1 MQFMLK
7 LLKGRAA
14 ILGAVV
20 LLMIAGI
27 ADLRTLSV
35 EPVPDISPR
44 QVLVSVQAPGLPT
57 EEVERLVTFPIE
69 TVMSGL
75 VGVTSMRSVSRTG
88 VAVLYLQFDDGTDI
102 YRARE
107 LVAQRLDTARAAV
120 TVRGLSISMGPMAT
134 GMGEIMQIQ
143 IHGKGRSLAA
153 LNRIMTWNV
162 VPRLRLIPGVIDV
175 NINGGASQTFEVALN
190 PMALR
195 QYRVSVSD
203 VFRAVDQDNEA
214 AGGAWI
220 EHNDEQHVIVGR
232 SLIDSLA
239 ELGDVQV
246 RSMPNGGVVH
256 VRDVGSV
263 HEGRLPRLGGVTRDG
278 QGEIVNAV
286 ILLRQ
291 GANAEATLDR
301 IRKALPQIVHSLPE
315 GVTIEPYYSRATL
328 TDVTIHTV
336 KENLLL
342 GALLV
347 LVVLLVVIG
356 DWRASLVI
364 ISVIPFSLVAAM
376 VGMNHLGISANLLS
390 LGAIDFG
397 MVVDSAL
404 VIVESVL
411 ASQAAASVP
420 LTHRIAATVASVARP
435 VIFAI
440 LIIIMVYLPVLTLE
454 GIEGRMFRPMAQT
467 VILALIA
474 SLVYA
479 LVCVP
484 AFAALIMRIKPHT
497 HAQDGAHDGAHE
509 EAHEASGGE
518 TAAENKAAP
527 GKGPEGSGAAHPLTG
542 TEHDT
547 AFIRFLRRGFEPAS
561 RWCMARGRL
570 VVGIALAVLVVSVG
584 LTTRLGGEFIPQL
597 QEGDLIVTS
606 TRLPGISLDASLR
619 AVQRIERTLR
629 AFPDVRLVVSNTGTS
644 AIPTDPQGGEQSDT
658 YVLLKPRSEW
668 KTASTQEGL
677 VTAFNKALLRDNP
690 GSLYNWSQPI
700 QMRMD
705 DLQSGVRSQIAIGIY
720 GPKIDTLMKLAAET
734 AEVVAAVP
742 GAADVAPQDVG
753 TIPYLHIDVDR
764 TAAARLDVDTA
775 EVLDVVESVGGH
787 VGPPVSLQDA
797 LIPTEVR
804 IAPGGREDMDDIR
817 MLPVVTRGDHVVRLE
832 QVADITTRDG
842 PAAIRRNQGERRMMV
857 QANVRGRDLSSFVQA
872 AQSAVQKKIALPPGY
887 RIEWSGQ
894 FKNLQTAVARL
905 EIVVPITLVLIFC
918 LLVLALGDVWL
929 AGLVF
934 VNLPFAAT
942 GGIMALWIR
951 GMPFSISA
959 GIGFIAL
966 FGVATL
972 NGVVLISYIRDKR
985 LAGLDA
991 VSAAVTSARERFR
1004 PVMATATV
1012 ACLGFFPMAFSM
1024 SEGAEV
1030 EKPLA
1035 TVVIG
1040 GLISCTALTLLVLP
1054 TLYIKLSQW
1063 RERTA
1068 SL

>member
-1 MQFMLK
+1 MRFMLA

-14 ILGAVV
+14 ILGAVI

-27 ADLRTLSV
+27 ADLRSLSV

-44 QVLVSVQAPGLPT
+44 QVLVSVRAPGLPT

-69 TVMSGL
+69 TVMSGI
-75 VGVTSMRSVSRTG
+75 VGVNSMRSVSRTG
-88 VAVLYLQFDDGTDI
+88 VSVLYLGFDDGTDI
-102 YRARE
+102 YRARQ
-107 LVAQRLDTARAAV
+107 LVAERLSLARNAV
-120 TVRGLSISMGPMAT
+120 SVRGLSITMGPMAT
-134 GMGEIMQIQ
+134 GMGEILQIQ
-143 IHGKGRSLAA
+143 IHGKDRSLAT

-162 VPRLRLIPGVIDV
+162 VPKLRLIPGVIDV
-175 NINGGASQTFEVALN
+175 NINGGASQTYQVALN

-195 QYRVSVSD
+195 QFRVSVSD
-203 VFRAVDQDNEA
+203 VFNAVDKDNEA

-220 EHNDEQHVIVGR
+220 EHNDEQHIIVGR
-232 SLIDSLA
+232 SLIDSLH
-239 ELGDVQV
+239 ELGEVQV

-256 VRDVGSV
+256 VRDVGTV
-263 HEGRLPRLGGVTRDG
+263 QEGRLPRLGGVTRDG
-278 QGEIVNAV
+278 EGEIVNAV
-286 ILLRQ
+286 ILLQQ
-291 GANAEATLDR
+291 GANAKATLAR
-301 IRKALPQIVHSLPE
+301 INAALPKIVSTLPE
-315 GVTIEPYYSRATL
+315 GVTLEPYYSRATL

-336 KENLLL
+336 KENLIL

-347 LVVLLVVIG
+347 LFVLLVVIG

-376 VGMNHLGISANLLS
+376 VGMRHLGISANLLS

-411 ASQAAASVP
+411 SSQADRSVP
-420 LTHRIAATVASVARP
+420 LTQRIATTVASVARP

-454 GIEGRMFRPMAQT
+454 GVEGRMFRPMAQT

-474 SLVYA
+474 SLIYA
-479 LVCVP
+479 LVAVP
-484 AFAALIMRIKPHT
+484 AFAALIMRIKPGH
-497 HAQDGAHDGAHE
+497 GAHE
-509 EAHEASGGE
+509 RDSHGGE
-518 TAAENKAAP
+518 GHPAP
-527 GKGPEGSGAAHPLTG
+527 ESG

-547 AFIRFLRRGFEPAS
+547 FFIRFLRRGFGPAS
-561 RWCMARGRL
+561 RWCMAHGKM
-570 VVGIALAVLVVSVG
+570 VVGIALVVLVLSLG

-619 AVQRIERTLR
+619 SIQQIERTLKQ
-629 AFPDVRLVVSNTGTS
+629 FPDIRMVVSNSGTS

-658 YVLLKPRSEW
+658 YVLLKPRSDW
-668 KTASTQEGL
+668 KTADTQEGL
-677 VTAFNKALLRDNP
+677 IRALDAALRKNNP
-690 GSLYNWSQPI
+690 GSLYSWSQPI

-720 GPKIDTLMKLAAET
+720 GPDIDTLMALAART
-734 AEVVAAVP
+734 ARVVDGVA

-764 TAAARLDVDTA
+764 TAAARLNVDTS
-775 EVLDVVESVGGH
+775 EVLDVVESIGGH
-787 VGPPVSLQDA
+787 VGPPVALQDA

-804 IAPGGREDMDDIR
+804 IMPEARQDLDDIR
-817 MLPVVTRGDHVVRLE
+817 LLPVLTRDDHSVRLD
-832 QVADITTRDG
+832 QVAEITMRDG

-857 QANVRGRDLSSFVQA
+857 QANVRGRDLSSFVQE
-872 AQSAVQKKIALPPGY
+872 AQRAVKTQIKLPLGY

-894 FKNLQTAVARL
+894 FRNLQTAVARL

-918 LLVLALGDVWL
+918 LLILALGDVWL
-929 AGLVF
+929 AALVF

-942 GGIMALWIR
+942 GGIIALWIR
-951 GMPFSISA
+951 AMPFSISA

-985 LAGLDA
+985 LAGFGA
-991 VSAAVTSARERFR
+991 VEAAITSARERFR

-1054 TLYIKLSQW
+1054 TLYIRLSTW
-1063 RERTA
+1063 REGRRARAAVTE
-1068 SL
+1068 

>member
-1 MQFMLK
+1 MRFMLA

-27 ADLRTLSV
+27 ADLRSLSV

-44 QVLVSVQAPGLPT
+44 QVLISVRAPGLPT

-69 TVMSGL
+69 TVMSGI
-75 VGVTSMRSVSRTG
+75 VGVDSMRSVSRTG
-88 VAVLYLQFDDGTDI
+88 VSVLYLQFNDGTDI

-107 LVAQRLDTARAAV
+107 LVAQRLDQARAAV
-120 TVRGLSISMGPMAT
+120 SVRNLAITMGPMAT
-134 GMGEIMQIQ
+134 GMGEILQLQ
-143 IHGKGRSLAA
+143 IHGEGRSLAA

-162 VPRLRLIPGVIDV
+162 VPKLRLIPGVIDV
-175 NINGGASQTFEVALN
+175 NINGGASQTYQVALN

-195 QYRVSVSD
+195 QFQVSVSD
-203 VFRAVDQDNEA
+203 VFNAVDRDNEA

-220 EHNDEQHVIVGR
+220 EHNDEQNIIVGR
-232 SLIDSLA
+232 SLIDSLH
-239 ELGDVQV
+239 ELGEVQV

-256 VRDVGSV
+256 VRDVGTV
-263 HEGRLPRLGGVTRDG
+263 REGRLPRLGGVTRDG
-278 QGEIVNAV
+278 EGEIVNAV
-286 ILLRQ
+286 VLLQQ
-291 GANAEATLDR
+291 GANAKATLSR
-301 IRKALPQIVHSLPE
+301 IKAALPQIIASLPE
-315 GVTIEPYYSRATL
+315 GVTLEPYYSRATL

-336 KENLLL
+336 KENLIL
-342 GALLV
+342 GAILV

-356 DWRASLVI
+356 DWRASVVI

-376 VGMNHLGISANLLS
+376 VGMRHLGISANLLS

-411 ASQAAASVP
+411 SSQAGDDVP
-420 LTHRIAATVASVARP
+420 LSQRIAETVRSVARP

-454 GIEGRMFRPMAQT
+454 GVEGRMFRPMAQT

-474 SLVYA
+474 SLIYA
-479 LVCVP
+479 LVAVP
-484 AFAALIMRIKPHT
+484 AFAALIMKIKPHHAPKHET
-497 HAQDGAHDGAHE
+497 HD
-509 EAHEASGGE
+509 EAHPAGTEA
-518 TAAENKAAP
+518 
-527 GKGPEGSGAAHPLTG
+527 LTG

-547 AFIRFLRRGFEPAS
+547 FFIRFLRRGFAPAS
-561 RWCMARGRL
+561 RWCMDHGRM
-570 VVGIALAVLVVSVG
+570 VMGIALLVLVVSLG

-619 AVQRIERTLR
+619 AITQIEKTLR
-629 AFPDVRLVVSNTGTS
+629 QFPDIRMLVSNSGTS

-668 KTASTQEGL
+668 KTATTQEGL
-677 VTAFNKALLRDNP
+677 IRAFDAALRKNNP
-690 GSLYNWSQPI
+690 GSLYSWSQPI

-720 GPKIDTLMKLAAET
+720 GPDIDTLMKLASQT
-734 AEVVAAVP
+734 ARVVDSVN

-764 TAAARLDVDTA
+764 TAAARLNVDTS
-775 EVLDVVESVGGH
+775 EVLDVVESIGGH

-804 IAPGGREDMDDIR
+804 IMAESRDDMNDIR
-817 MLPVVTRGDHVVRLE
+817 LLPVLTRDDHSVRLD
-832 QVADITTRDG
+832 QVADITLRDG

-857 QANVRGRDLSSFVQA
+857 QANVRGRDLSSFVQE
-872 AQSAVQKKIALPPGY
+872 AQSAVKNQIKLPPGY

-894 FKNLQTAVARL
+894 FRNLQTAVARL

-918 LLVLALGDVWL
+918 LLILALGDIWL
-929 AGLVF
+929 AALVF

-942 GGIMALWIR
+942 GGIIALWVR

-985 LAGLDA
+985 LAGFDA
-991 VSAAVTSARERFR
+991 VTAAVTSARERFR

-1035 TVVIG
+1035 SVVIG

-1054 TLYIKLSQW
+1054 TLYIRLSAW
-1063 RERTA
+1063 RERRTQA
-1068 SL
+1068 SSAPAK

>member
-1 MQFMLK
+1 MRFMLA

-27 ADLRTLSV
+27 ADLRSLSV

-44 QVLVSVQAPGLPT
+44 QVLISVRAPGLPT

-69 TVMSGL
+69 TVMSGI
-75 VGVTSMRSVSRTG
+75 VGVDSMRSVSRTG
-88 VAVLYLQFDDGTDI
+88 VSVLYLQFDDGTDI

-107 LVAQRLDTARAAV
+107 LVAQRFDQARAAV
-120 TVRGLSISMGPMAT
+120 SVHNLAISMGPMAT

-143 IHGKGRSLAA
+143 IHGKGHSLAA

-162 VPRLRLIPGVIDV
+162 VPKLRLVPGVIDV
-175 NINGGASQTFEVALN
+175 NINGGASQTYQVALN

-195 QYRVSVSD
+195 QFQVSVSD
-203 VFRAVDQDNEA
+203 VFNAVDRDNEA

-220 EHNDEQHVIVGR
+220 EHNDEQQIIVGR
-232 SLIDSLA
+232 SLIDSLH
-239 ELGDVQV
+239 ELGEVQV

-256 VRDVGSV
+256 VRDVGTV
-263 HEGRLPRLGGVTRDG
+263 REGRLPRLGGVTRDG
-278 QGEIVNAV
+278 EGEIVNAV
-286 ILLRQ
+286 ILLQQ
-291 GANAEATLDR
+291 GANAKATLAR
-301 IRKALPQIVHSLPE
+301 INKALPQIVSTLPG
-315 GVTIEPYYSRATL
+315 GVTLEPYYSRATL

-336 KENLLL
+336 KENLVL

-347 LVVLLVVIG
+347 LIVLLVVIG

-376 VGMNHLGISANLLS
+376 VGMRHLGISANLLS

-411 ASQAAASVP
+411 SSRAAPDVP
-420 LTHRIAATVASVARP
+420 LTRRIADTVASVARP
-435 VIFAI
+435 VIFSI

-454 GIEGRMFRPMAQT
+454 GVEGRMFRPMAQT
-467 VILALIA
+467 VILALMA
-474 SLVYA
+474 SLLYA
-479 LVCVP
+479 LVAVP
-484 AFAALIMRIKPHT
+484 AFCALIMKIRPHGEGT
-497 HAQDGAHDGAHE
+497 AGHGTGAEGDAEGGA
-509 EAHEASGGE
+509 GG
-518 TAAENKAAP
+518 
-527 GKGPEGSGAAHPLTG
+527 GADDIHSG

-547 AFIRFLRRGFEPAS
+547 LFIRFLRRGFTPAS
-561 RWCMARGRL
+561 AWCLANKRK
-570 VVGIALAVLVVSVG
+570 VVGLALVILAISLG

-619 AVQRIERTLR
+619 SIQQIERTLR
-629 AFPDVRLVVSNTGTS
+629 QFPDIRMLVSNSGTS

-658 YVLLKPRSEW
+658 YVLLKPRTEW
-668 KTASTQEGL
+668 KTATTQEGL
-677 VTAFNKALLRDNP
+677 IRAFDKALRRNNP
-690 GSLYNWSQPI
+690 GSLYSWSQPI

-720 GPKIDTLMKLAAET
+720 GPDIDTLMRLAAE
-734 AEVVAAVP
+734 AARIVESVP

-764 TAAARLDVDTA
+764 TAAARLNVDTS
-775 EVLDVVESVGGH
+775 EVLDVVESIGGH

-804 IAPGGREDMDDIR
+804 IMAEARDDLADIR
-817 MLPVVTRGDHVVRLE
+817 LLPVLTRDDHTVRLD
-832 QVADITTRDG
+832 QVSEITLRDG

-857 QANVRGRDLSSFVQA
+857 QANVRGRDLSSFVQE
-872 AQSAVQKKIALPPGY
+872 AQRAVETRIDLPPGY

-894 FKNLQTAVARL
+894 FRNLQTAVARL

-918 LLVLALGDVWL
+918 LLILALGDVWL
-929 AGLVF
+929 AALVF

-942 GGIMALWIR
+942 GGIVALWIR
-951 GMPFSISA
+951 DMPFSISA

-972 NGVVLISYIRDKR
+972 NGVVLVSYIRDKR

-991 VSAAVTSARERFR
+991 VRAAVTSARERFR

-1054 TLYIKLSQW
+1054 TLYISLSAW
-1063 RERTA
+1063 RERKTSQTSSA
-1068 SL
+1068 TTHRE

>member
-1 MQFMLK
+1 MKFMLA

-27 ADLRTLSV
+27 ADLRSLSV

-44 QVLVSVQAPGLPT
+44 QVLISVRAPGLPT

-69 TVMSGL
+69 TVMSGI
-75 VGVTSMRSVSRTG
+75 VGVDSMRSVSRTG
-88 VAVLYLQFDDGTDI
+88 VSVLYLQFNDGTDI

-107 LVAQRLDTARAAV
+107 LVAQRLDQARAAV
-120 TVRGLSISMGPMAT
+120 SVRNLAITMGPMAT
-134 GMGEIMQIQ
+134 GMGEILQLQ
-143 IHGKGRSLAA
+143 IHGEGRSLAA

-162 VPRLRLIPGVIDV
+162 VPKLRLIPGVIDV
-175 NINGGASQTFEVALN
+175 NINGGASQTYQVALN

-195 QYRVSVSD
+195 QFQVSVSD
-203 VFRAVDQDNEA
+203 VFNAVDRDNEA

-220 EHNDEQHVIVGR
+220 EHNDEQNIIVGR
-232 SLIDSLA
+232 SLIDSLH
-239 ELGDVQV
+239 ELGEVQV

-256 VRDVGSV
+256 VRDVGTV
-263 HEGRLPRLGGVTRDG
+263 REGRLPRLGGVTRDG
-278 QGEIVNAV
+278 EGEIVNAV
-286 ILLRQ
+286 VLLQQ
-291 GANAEATLDR
+291 GANAKATLSR
-301 IRKALPQIVHSLPE
+301 IKAALPQIVASLPE
-315 GVTIEPYYSRATL
+315 GVTLEPYYSRATL

-336 KENLLL
+336 KENLVL
-342 GALLV
+342 GAILV

-376 VGMNHLGISANLLS
+376 VGMRHLGISANLLS

-411 ASQAAASVP
+411 SSQAGDDVP
-420 LTHRIAATVASVARP
+420 LTQRIAETVRSVARP

-454 GIEGRMFRPMAQT
+454 GVEGRMFRPMAQT

-474 SLVYA
+474 SLIFA
-479 LVCVP
+479 LVAVP
-484 AFAALIMRIKPHT
+484 AFAALIMKIKPH
-497 HAQDGAHDGAHE
+497 HASAHKTRN
-509 EAHEASGGE
+509 EAHPSD
-518 TAAENKAAP
+518 T
-527 GKGPEGSGAAHPLTG
+527 GALTG

-547 AFIRFLRRGFEPAS
+547 FFIRFLRRGFAPAS
-561 RWCMARGRL
+561 RWCMDHGRM
-570 VVGIALAVLVVSVG
+570 VVGIALLVLVVSLG

-619 AVQRIERTLR
+619 AITQIEKTLR
-629 AFPDVRLVVSNTGTS
+629 QFPDIRMLVSNSGTS

-668 KTASTQEGL
+668 KTATTQEGL
-677 VTAFNKALLRDNP
+677 IRAFDAALRKNNP
-690 GSLYNWSQPI
+690 GSLYSWSQPI

-720 GPKIDTLMKLAAET
+720 GPDIDTLMKLASQT
-734 AEVVAAVP
+734 ARVVDSVN

-764 TAAARLDVDTA
+764 TAAARLNVDTS
-775 EVLDVVESVGGH
+775 EVLDVVESIGGH

-804 IAPGGREDMDDIR
+804 IMAESRDDLNDIR
-817 MLPVVTRGDHVVRLE
+817 LLPVLTRDDHSVRLD
-832 QVADITTRDG
+832 QVADITLRDG

-857 QANVRGRDLSSFVQA
+857 QANVRGRDLSSFVQE
-872 AQSAVQKKIALPPGY
+872 AQSAVKSQIKLPPGY

-894 FKNLQTAVARL
+894 FRNLQTAVARL

-918 LLVLALGDVWL
+918 LLILALGDIWL
-929 AGLVF
+929 AALVF

-942 GGIMALWIR
+942 GGIIALWVR

-985 LAGLDA
+985 LAGFDA
-991 VSAAVTSARERFR
+991 VTAAVTSARERFR

-1035 TVVIG
+1035 SVVIG

-1054 TLYIKLSQW
+1054 TLYIRLSAW
-1063 RERTA
+1063 RERRTQA
-1068 SL
+1068 SSAPAE

>member
-1 MQFMLK
+1 MRFMLA

-27 ADLRTLSV
+27 ADLRSLSV

-44 QVLVSVQAPGLPT
+44 QVLISVRAPGLPT

-69 TVMSGL
+69 TVMSGI
-75 VGVTSMRSVSRTG
+75 VGVDSMRSVSRTG
-88 VAVLYLQFDDGTDI
+88 VSVLYLQFDDGTDI

-107 LVAQRLDTARAAV
+107 LVAQRLDQARAAV
-120 TVRGLSISMGPMAT
+120 SVRNLAISMGPMAT

-143 IHGKGRSLAA
+143 IHGKGQSLAS

-162 VPRLRLIPGVIDV
+162 VPKLRLIPGVIDV
-175 NINGGASQTFEVALN
+175 NINGGASQTYQVALN

-195 QYRVSVSD
+195 QFQVSVSD
-203 VFRAVDQDNEA
+203 VFNAVDRDNEA

-220 EHNDEQHVIVGR
+220 EHNDEQQIIVGR
-232 SLIDSLA
+232 SLIDSLH
-239 ELGDVQV
+239 ELGEVQV

-256 VRDVGSV
+256 VRDVGTV
-263 HEGRLPRLGGVTRDG
+263 REGRLPRLGGVTRDG
-278 QGEIVNAV
+278 EGEIVNAV
-286 ILLRQ
+286 ILLQQ
-291 GANAEATLDR
+291 GANAKATLAR
-301 IRKALPQIVHSLPE
+301 IEKALPQIVSTLPAGVSL
-315 GVTIEPYYSRATL
+315 EPYYSRATL

-347 LVVLLVVIG
+347 LIVLLVVIG

-376 VGMNHLGISANLLS
+376 VGMRHLGISANLLS

-411 ASQAAASVP
+411 SSQAAANVP
-420 LTHRIAATVASVARP
+420 LTRRIADTVASVARP

-454 GIEGRMFRPMAQT
+454 GVEGRMFRPMAQT

-474 SLVYA
+474 SLIYA
-479 LVCVP
+479 LVAVP
-484 AFAALIMRIKPHT
+484 AFSALIMKIKPHV
-497 HAQDGAHDGAHE
+497 AHGPAR
-509 EAHEASGGE
+509 EAAG
-518 TAAENKAAP
+518 NKAD
-527 GKGPEGSGAAHPLTG
+527 GQGAEQSADEHGQDNALSG

-547 AFIRFLRRGFEPAS
+547 FFIRFLRRGFAPAS
-561 RWCMARGRL
+561 RWCMDNTRKVIA
-570 VVGIALAVLVVSVG
+570 IALVVLVVSLG

-606 TRLPGISLDASLR
+606 TRLPSISLDASLR
-619 AVQRIERTLR
+619 SIQQIEKTLR
-629 AFPDVRLVVSNTGTS
+629 QFPDIRMLVSNSGTS

-668 KTASTQEGL
+668 KTATSQEGL
-677 VTAFNKALLRDNP
+677 IRAFDAALRKNNP
-690 GSLYNWSQPI
+690 GSLYSWSQPI

-720 GPKIDTLMKLAAET
+720 GPDIDTLMRLAAD
-734 AEVVAAVP
+734 AARVVDSVP

-764 TAAARLDVDTA
+764 TAAARLNVDTS
-775 EVLDVVESVGGH
+775 EVLDVVESIGGH

-804 IAPGGREDMDDIR
+804 IMAEARDDLADIKL
-817 MLPVVTRGDHVVRLE
+817 LPVLTRDDHTVRLD
-832 QVADITTRDG
+832 QVADITLRDG

-857 QANVRGRDLSSFVQA
+857 QANVRGRDLSSFVQE
-872 AQSAVQKKIALPPGY
+872 AQQAVKTQIKLPPGY

-894 FKNLQTAVARL
+894 FRNLQTAVARL
-905 EIVVPITLVLIFC
+905 EVVVPITLVLIFC
-918 LLVLALGDVWL
+918 LLILALGDVWL
-929 AGLVF
+929 AALVF

-942 GGIMALWIR
+942 GGIIALWVR

-972 NGVVLISYIRDKR
+972 NGVVLIAYIRDKR

-991 VSAAVTSARERFR
+991 VKAAVTSARERFR

-1054 TLYIKLSQW
+1054 TLYISLSAW
-1063 RERTA
+1063 RERKARRPVGATQQD
-1068 SL
+1068 

>member
-1 MQFMLK
+1 MRFMLA

-27 ADLRTLSV
+27 ADLRSLSV

-44 QVLVSVQAPGLPT
+44 QVLISVRAPGLPT

-69 TVMSGL
+69 TVMSGI
-75 VGVTSMRSVSRTG
+75 VGVDSMRSVSRTG
-88 VAVLYLQFDDGTDI
+88 VSVLYLQFDDGTDI

-107 LVAQRLDTARAAV
+107 LVAQRLDQARAAV
-120 TVRGLSISMGPMAT
+120 SVRNLAISMGPMAT

-143 IHGKGRSLAA
+143 IHGKGQSLAS

-162 VPRLRLIPGVIDV
+162 VPKLRLIPGVIDV
-175 NINGGASQTFEVALN
+175 NINGGASQTYQVALN

-195 QYRVSVSD
+195 QFQVSVSD
-203 VFRAVDQDNEA
+203 VFNAMDRDNEA

-220 EHNDEQHVIVGR
+220 EHNDEQQIIVGR
-232 SLIDSLA
+232 SLIDSLH
-239 ELGDVQV
+239 ELGEVQV

-263 HEGRLPRLGGVTRDG
+263 REGRLPRLGGVTRDG
-278 QGEIVNAV
+278 EGEIVNAV
-286 ILLRQ
+286 ILLQQ
-291 GANAEATLDR
+291 GANAKATLAR
-301 IRKALPQIVHSLPE
+301 IEKALPQIVSTLPA
-315 GVTIEPYYSRATL
+315 GVTLEPYYSRATL

-347 LVVLLVVIG
+347 LIVLLVVIG

-376 VGMNHLGISANLLS
+376 VGMRHLGISANLLS

-411 ASQAAASVP
+411 SSQAAASVP
-420 LTHRIAATVASVARP
+420 LTRRIADTVASVARP

-454 GIEGRMFRPMAQT
+454 GVEGRMFRPMAQT
-467 VILALIA
+467 VILALVA
-474 SLVYA
+474 SLIYA
-479 LVCVP
+479 LVAVP
-484 AFAALIMRIKPHT
+484 AFSALIMRVKPHAT
-497 HAQDGAHDGAHE
+497 HAMKDGQADGQGADEHDQDNAL
-509 EAHEASGGE
+509 S
-518 TAAENKAAP
+518 
-527 GKGPEGSGAAHPLTG
+527 G

-547 AFIRFLRRGFEPAS
+547 FFIRFLRRGFTPAS
-561 RWCMARGRL
+561 RWCMDNTRKVIA
-570 VVGIALAVLVVSVG
+570 IALVVLVVSLG

-606 TRLPGISLDASLR
+606 TRLPSISLDASLR
-619 AVQRIERTLR
+619 SIQQIEKTLR
-629 AFPDVRLVVSNTGTS
+629 QFPDIRMLVSNSGTS

-668 KTASTQEGL
+668 KTATSQEGL
-677 VTAFNKALLRDNP
+677 IRAFDAALRKDNP
-690 GSLYNWSQPI
+690 GSLYSWSQPI

-720 GPKIDTLMKLAAET
+720 GPNIDTLMRLAAE
-734 AEVVAAVP
+734 AARVVDSVP

-764 TAAARLDVDTA
+764 TAAARLNVDTS
-775 EVLDVVESVGGH
+775 EVLDVVESIGGH

-804 IAPGGREDMDDIR
+804 IMPEARDDLDDIKL
-817 MLPVVTRGDHVVRLE
+817 LPVLTRDDHTVRLD
-832 QVADITTRDG
+832 QVADITLRDG

-857 QANVRGRDLSSFVQA
+857 QANVRGRDLSSFVQE
-872 AQSAVQKKIALPPGY
+872 AQRAVKTQIKLPPGY

-894 FKNLQTAVARL
+894 FRNLQTAVARL

-918 LLVLALGDVWL
+918 LLILALGDVWL
-929 AGLVF
+929 AALVF

-942 GGIMALWIR
+942 GGIIALWMR
-951 GMPFSISA
+951 DMPFSISA

-991 VSAAVTSARERFR
+991 VKAAVTSARERFR

-1054 TLYIKLSQW
+1054 TLYISLSAW
-1063 RERTA
+1063 REKKAGNAIIAIKRD
-1068 SL
+1068 

>member
-1 MQFMLK
+1 MRFMLA
-7 LLKGRAA
+7 LLRGRSA

-20 LLMIAGI
+20 ILMIAGI
-27 ADLRTLSV
+27 ADLRSLSV

-44 QVLVSVQAPGLPT
+44 QVLVSVRAPGLPT

-69 TVMSGL
+69 TVMSGV
-75 VGVTSMRSVSRTG
+75 VGVNSMRSVSRTG
-88 VAVLYLQFDDGTDI
+88 VSVLYLQFDDGTDI
-102 YRARE
+102 YRARQ
-107 LVAQRLDTARAAV
+107 LVAERLPQARAAV
-120 TVRGLSISMGPMAT
+120 SVRGLAITMGPMAT
-134 GMGEIMQIQ
+134 GMGEILQLQ
-143 IHGKGRSLAA
+143 IHGEGRSLAA

-162 VPRLRLIPGVIDV
+162 VPKLRLIPGVIDV
-175 NINGGASQTFEVALN
+175 NINGGASQTYEVALN

-195 QYRVSVSD
+195 QFQVSVSD
-203 VFRAVDQDNEA
+203 VFNAVDRDNEA

-220 EHNDEQHVIVGR
+220 EHNDEQHIIVGR
-232 SLIDSLA
+232 SLIDSLH
-239 ELGDVQV
+239 ELGEVQV

-256 VRDVGSV
+256 VRDVGTV
-263 HEGRLPRLGGVTRDG
+263 QEGTLPRLGGVTRDG
-278 QGEIVNAV
+278 EGEIVNAV
-286 ILLRQ
+286 ILLQQ
-291 GANAEATLDR
+291 GANAEATLAR
-301 IRKALPQIVHSLPE
+301 INTSLPKIVATLPQ
-315 GVTIEPYYSRATL
+315 GVTLEPYYSRATL

-342 GALLV
+342 GAFLV
-347 LVVLLVVIG
+347 LIVLLVVIG
-356 DWRASLVI
+356 DWRASVVI

-376 VGMNHLGISANLLS
+376 VGMRHLGISANLLS

-411 ASQAAASVP
+411 SSQAADDVP
-420 LTHRIAATVASVARP
+420 LTRRIADTVASVARP

-440 LIIIMVYLPVLTLE
+440 LIIILVYLPVLTLE
-454 GIEGRMFRPMAQT
+454 GVEGRMFRPMAQT

-474 SLVYA
+474 SLLYA
-479 LVCVP
+479 LIAVP
-484 AFAALIMRIKPHT
+484 AFAALLMRVRPGHGHGHDKAT
-497 HAQDGAHDGAHE
+497 REGTAQNSE
-509 EAHEASGGE
+509 EVEA
-518 TAAENKAAP
+518 TR
-527 GKGPEGSGAAHPLTG
+527 G

-547 AFIRFLRRGFEPAS
+547 FFIRFLRRGFAPAS
-561 RWCMARGRL
+561 RWCMAHGRM
-570 VVGIALAVLVVSVG
+570 VMGIALVVLIVSVG

-619 AVQRIERTLR
+619 SIQQIERTLKQ
-629 AFPDVRLVVSNTGTS
+629 FPDIRMLVSNSGTS

-668 KTASTQEGL
+668 KTADTQEGL
-677 VTAFNKALLRDNP
+677 VRAFNAALRRNNP
-690 GSLYNWSQPI
+690 GSLYSWSQPI

-720 GPKIDTLMKLAAET
+720 GPDIDVLMKLAART
-734 AEVVAAVP
+734 AQVVDSVQ

-753 TIPYLHIDVDR
+753 TIPYLHIDADR
-764 TAAARLDVDTA
+764 TAAARLNVDTS
-775 EVLDVVESVGGH
+775 EVLDVVESIGGH

-804 IAPGGREDMDDIR
+804 IMSQARDTLDDIKL
-817 MLPVVTRGDHVVRLE
+817 LPVLTRDDHTVRLE
-832 QVADITTRDG
+832 QVADITMRDG

-857 QANVRGRDLSSFVQA
+857 QANVRGRDLSSFVQE
-872 AQSAVQKKIALPPGY
+872 AQKAVTDQVKLPPGY

-894 FKNLQTAVARL
+894 FRNLQTAVARL

-918 LLVLALGDVWL
+918 LLILALGDVWL

-942 GGIMALWIR
+942 GGIIALWLR

-985 LAGLDA
+985 LAGFDA
-991 VSAAVTSARERFR
+991 VSAAVSSARERFR

-1054 TLYIKLSQW
+1054 TLYIKLSRF
-1063 RERTA
+1063 RESRKENRIV
-1068 SL
+1068 S

>member
-1 MQFMLK
+1 MRFMLS
-7 LLKGRAA
+7 LLRGRAA

-27 ADLRTLSV
+27 ADLRSLSV
-35 EPVPDISPR
+35 EPVPDISPK
-44 QVLVSVQAPGLPT
+44 QVLISVRAPGLPT

-69 TVMSGL
+69 TVMSGV
-75 VGVTSMRSVSRTG
+75 VGVNSMRSVSRTG
-88 VAVLYLQFDDGTDI
+88 VSVLYLQFDDGTDI
-102 YRARE
+102 YRARQLIAE
-107 LVAQRLDTARAAV
+107 RLPQARAAV
-120 TVRGLSISMGPMAT
+120 SVRGLSITMGPMAT
-134 GMGEIMQIQ
+134 GMGEILQLQ
-143 IHGKGRSLAA
+143 IHGEGRSLAA

-162 VPRLRLIPGVIDV
+162 VPKLRLIPGVIDV
-175 NINGGASQTFEVALN
+175 NINGGASQTYEVALN

-195 QYRVSVSD
+195 QFQVSVSD
-203 VFRAVDQDNEA
+203 VFNAVDRDNEA

-220 EHNDEQHVIVGR
+220 EHNDEQHIIVGR
-232 SLIDSLA
+232 SLIDSLH
-239 ELGDVQV
+239 ELGEVQV

-256 VRDVGSV
+256 VRDVGTV
-263 HEGRLPRLGGVTRDG
+263 QEGTLPRLGGVTRDG
-278 QGEIVNAV
+278 EGEIVNAV
-286 ILLRQ
+286 ILLQQ
-291 GANAEATLDR
+291 GANAKATLAR
-301 IRKALPQIVHSLPE
+301 IDAALPKIVSTLPQ
-315 GVTIEPYYSRATL
+315 GVTLEPYYSRATL

-356 DWRASLVI
+356 DWRASVVI

-376 VGMNHLGISANLLS
+376 VGMRHLGISANLLS

-411 ASQAAASVP
+411 SSQAPGDVP
-420 LTHRIAATVASVARP
+420 LTRRIAETVASVARP

-440 LIIIMVYLPVLTLE
+440 LIIILVYLPVLTLE
-454 GIEGRMFRPMAQT
+454 GVEGRMFRPMAQT

-474 SLVYA
+474 SLLYA
-479 LVCVP
+479 LIAVP
-484 AFAALIMRIKPHT
+484 AFAALLMRIKPGHGPDH
-497 HAQDGAHDGAHE
+497 HADGNGGVE
-509 EAHEASGGE
+509 EA
-518 TAAENKAAP
+518 TR
-527 GKGPEGSGAAHPLTG
+527 G

-547 AFIRFLRRGFEPAS
+547 FFIRFLRRGFAPAS
-561 RWCMARGRL
+561 QWCMAHGKM
-570 VVGIALAVLVVSVG
+570 VMGIAMVILILSVG

-619 AVQRIERTLR
+619 SIQQIERTLKQ
-629 AFPDVRLVVSNTGTS
+629 FPDIRMLVSNSGTS

-668 KTASTQEGL
+668 KTADTQEGL
-677 VTAFNKALLRDNP
+677 IRAFDAALRKNNP
-690 GSLYNWSQPI
+690 GSLYSWSQPI

-720 GPKIDTLMKLAAET
+720 GPDIDKLMRLAAQI
-734 AEVVAAVP
+734 AKVVDSVP

-753 TIPYLHIDVDR
+753 TIPYLHIDADR
-764 TAAARLDVDTA
+764 TAAARLNVDTS
-775 EVLDVVESVGGH
+775 EVLDVVESIGGH

-804 IAPGGREDMDDIR
+804 IMPQARDSLDDIKL
-817 MLPVVTRGDHVVRLE
+817 LPVLTRDDHTVRLD
-832 QVADITTRDG
+832 QVADITLRNG

-857 QANVRGRDLSSFVQA
+857 QANVRGRDLSSFVQE
-872 AQSAVQKKIALPPGY
+872 AQKAVKTQIKLPPGY
-887 RIEWSGQ
+887 RVEWSGQ
-894 FKNLQTAVARL
+894 FRNLQTAVARL

-918 LLVLALGDVWL
+918 LLILALGDVWL

-942 GGIMALWIR
+942 GGIIALWLR
-951 GMPFSISA
+951 AMPFSISA

-985 LAGLDA
+985 LAGFDA
-991 VSAAVTSARERFR
+991 VSAAVSSARERFR

-1054 TLYIKLSQW
+1054 TLYIKLSRF
-1063 RERTA
+1063 RENRKENRIV
-1068 SL
+1068 S

>member
-1 MQFMLK
+1 MKFMLA

-27 ADLRTLSV
+27 ADLRSLSV

-44 QVLVSVQAPGLPT
+44 QVLISVRAPGLPT

-69 TVMSGL
+69 TVMSGI
-75 VGVTSMRSVSRTG
+75 VGVDSMRSVSRTG
-88 VAVLYLQFDDGTDI
+88 VSVVYLQFNDGTDI

-107 LVAQRLDTARAAV
+107 LVAQRLDQARAAV
-120 TVRGLSISMGPMAT
+120 SVRNLAITMGPMAT
-134 GMGEIMQIQ
+134 GMGEILQLQ
-143 IHGKGRSLAA
+143 IHGEGRSLAA

-162 VPRLRLIPGVIDV
+162 VPKLRLIPGVIDV
-175 NINGGASQTFEVALN
+175 NINGGASQTYQVALN

-195 QYRVSVSD
+195 QFQVSVSD
-203 VFRAVDQDNEA
+203 VFNAVDRDNEA

-220 EHNDEQHVIVGR
+220 EHNDEQNIIVGR
-232 SLIDSLA
+232 SLIDSLH
-239 ELGDVQV
+239 ELGEVQV

-256 VRDVGSV
+256 VRDVGTV
-263 HEGRLPRLGGVTRDG
+263 REGRLPRLGGVTRDG
-278 QGEIVNAV
+278 EGEIVNAV
-286 ILLRQ
+286 VLLQQ
-291 GANAEATLDR
+291 GANAKATLSR
-301 IRKALPQIVHSLPE
+301 IKAALPQIIASLPK
-315 GVTIEPYYSRATL
+315 GVTLEPYYSRATL

-336 KENLLL
+336 KENLVL
-342 GALLV
+342 GAILV

-376 VGMNHLGISANLLS
+376 VGMRHLGISANLLS

-411 ASQAAASVP
+411 SSQAGDDVP
-420 LTHRIAATVASVARP
+420 LTRRIAETVRSVARP

-454 GIEGRMFRPMAQT
+454 GVEGRMFRPMAQT
-467 VILALIA
+467 VILALVA
-474 SLVYA
+474 SLIFA
-479 LVCVP
+479 LVAVP
-484 AFAALIMRIKPHT
+484 AFAALIMKIKPH
-497 HAQDGAHDGAHE
+497 HASAHE
-509 EAHEASGGE
+509 THNEAHPSDTEA
-518 TAAENKAAP
+518 
-527 GKGPEGSGAAHPLTG
+527 LTG

-547 AFIRFLRRGFEPAS
+547 YFIRFLRRGFAPAS
-561 RWCMARGRL
+561 RWCMDHGRM
-570 VVGIALAVLVVSVG
+570 VVGIALLVLVVSLG

-619 AVQRIERTLR
+619 AITQIEKTLR
-629 AFPDVRLVVSNTGTS
+629 QFPDIRMLVSNSGTS

-668 KTASTQEGL
+668 KTATTQEGL
-677 VTAFNKALLRDNP
+677 IRAFDAALRKNNP
-690 GSLYNWSQPI
+690 GSLYSWSQPI

-720 GPKIDTLMKLAAET
+720 GPDIDTLMKLASQT
-734 AEVVAAVP
+734 ARVVDSVN

-764 TAAARLDVDTA
+764 TAAARLNVDTS
-775 EVLDVVESVGGH
+775 EVLDVVESIGGH

-804 IAPGGREDMDDIR
+804 IMAESRDDLNDIR
-817 MLPVVTRGDHVVRLE
+817 LLPVLTRDDHSVRLD
-832 QVADITTRDG
+832 QVADITLRDG

-857 QANVRGRDLSSFVQA
+857 QANVRGRDLSSFVQE
-872 AQSAVQKKIALPPGY
+872 AQSAVKNQIELPPGY

-894 FKNLQTAVARL
+894 FRNLQTAVARL

-918 LLVLALGDVWL
+918 LLILALGDIWL
-929 AGLVF
+929 AALVF

-942 GGIMALWIR
+942 GGIIALWVR

-985 LAGLDA
+985 LAGFDA
-991 VSAAVTSARERFR
+991 VTAAVTSARERFR

-1035 TVVIG
+1035 SVVIG

-1054 TLYIKLSQW
+1054 TLYIRLSAW
-1063 RERTA
+1063 RERRTQA
-1068 SL
+1068 SSAPAE

>member
-1 MQFMLK
+1 MRFMLS
-7 LLKGRAA
+7 LLRGRAA

-27 ADLRTLSV
+27 ADLRSLSV
-35 EPVPDISPR
+35 EPVPDISPK
-44 QVLVSVQAPGLPT
+44 QVLISVRAPGLPT

-69 TVMSGL
+69 TVMSGV
-75 VGVTSMRSVSRTG
+75 VGVNSMRSVSRTG
-88 VAVLYLQFDDGTDI
+88 VSVLYLQFDDGTDI
-102 YRARE
+102 YRARQLIAE
-107 LVAQRLDTARAAV
+107 RLPQARAAV
-120 TVRGLSISMGPMAT
+120 SVRGLSITMGPMAT
-134 GMGEIMQIQ
+134 GMGEILQLQ
-143 IHGKGRSLAA
+143 IHGEGRSLAA

-162 VPRLRLIPGVIDV
+162 VPKLRLIPGVIDV
-175 NINGGASQTFEVALN
+175 NINGGASQTYEVALN

-195 QYRVSVSD
+195 QFQVSVSD
-203 VFRAVDQDNEA
+203 VFNAVDRDNEA

-220 EHNDEQHVIVGR
+220 EHNDEQHIIVGR
-232 SLIDSLA
+232 SLIDSLH
-239 ELGDVQV
+239 ELGEVQV

-256 VRDVGSV
+256 VRDVGTV
-263 HEGRLPRLGGVTRDG
+263 QEGTLPRLGGVTRDG
-278 QGEIVNAV
+278 EGEIVNAV
-286 ILLRQ
+286 ILLQQ
-291 GANAEATLDR
+291 GANAKATLAR
-301 IRKALPQIVHSLPE
+301 IDAALPKIVSTLPQ
-315 GVTIEPYYSRATL
+315 GVTLEPYYSRATL

-347 LVVLLVVIG
+347 LIVLLIVIG
-356 DWRASLVI
+356 DWRASVVI

-376 VGMNHLGISANLLS
+376 VGMRHLGISANLLS

-411 ASQAAASVP
+411 SSQAPGDVP
-420 LTHRIAATVASVARP
+420 LTRRIAETVASVARP

-440 LIIIMVYLPVLTLE
+440 LIIILVYLPVLTLE
-454 GIEGRMFRPMAQT
+454 GVEGRMFRPMAQT

-474 SLVYA
+474 SLLYA
-479 LVCVP
+479 LIAVP
-484 AFAALIMRIKPHT
+484 AFAALLMRIKPGHGPGH
-497 HAQDGAHDGAHE
+497 HADSNGGVE
-509 EAHEASGGE
+509 EA
-518 TAAENKAAP
+518 TR
-527 GKGPEGSGAAHPLTG
+527 G

-547 AFIRFLRRGFEPAS
+547 FFIRFLRRGFAPAS
-561 RWCMARGRL
+561 QWCMAHGKM
-570 VVGIALAVLVVSVG
+570 VMGIAMVILILSVG

-619 AVQRIERTLR
+619 SIQQIERTLKQ
-629 AFPDVRLVVSNTGTS
+629 FPDIRMLVSNSGTS

-668 KTASTQEGL
+668 KTADTQEGL
-677 VTAFNKALLRDNP
+677 IRAFDAALRKNNP
-690 GSLYNWSQPI
+690 GSLYSWSQPI

-720 GPKIDTLMKLAAET
+720 GPDIDKLMKLAAQI
-734 AEVVAAVP
+734 AKVVDNVP

-753 TIPYLHIDVDR
+753 TIPYLHIDADR
-764 TAAARLDVDTA
+764 TAAARLNVDTS
-775 EVLDVVESVGGH
+775 EVLDVVESIGGH

-804 IAPGGREDMDDIR
+804 IMPQARDSLDDIKL
-817 MLPVVTRGDHVVRLE
+817 LPVLTRDDHTVRLD
-832 QVADITTRDG
+832 QVADITLRDG

-857 QANVRGRDLSSFVQA
+857 QANVRGRDLSSFVQE
-872 AQSAVQKKIALPPGY
+872 AQKAVKTQIKLPPGY
-887 RIEWSGQ
+887 RVEWSGQ
-894 FKNLQTAVARL
+894 FRNLQTAVARL

-918 LLVLALGDVWL
+918 LLILALGDVWL

-942 GGIMALWIR
+942 GGIIALWLR
-951 GMPFSISA
+951 AMPFSISA

-985 LAGLDA
+985 LAGFDA
-991 VSAAVTSARERFR
+991 VSAAVSSARERFR

-1054 TLYIKLSQW
+1054 TLYIKLSRF
-1063 RERTA
+1063 RENRKENRIV
-1068 SL
+1068 S

>member
-1 MQFMLK
+1 MKFMLA

-27 ADLRTLSV
+27 ADLRSLSV

-44 QVLVSVQAPGLPT
+44 QVLISVRAPGLPT

-69 TVMSGL
+69 TVMSGI
-75 VGVTSMRSVSRTG
+75 VGVDSMRSVSRTG
-88 VAVLYLQFDDGTDI
+88 VSVLYLQFNDGTDI

-107 LVAQRLDTARAAV
+107 LVAQRLDQARAAV
-120 TVRGLSISMGPMAT
+120 SVRNLAITMGPMAT
-134 GMGEIMQIQ
+134 GMGEILQLQ
-143 IHGKGRSLAA
+143 IHGEGRSLAA

-162 VPRLRLIPGVIDV
+162 VPKLRLIPGVIDV
-175 NINGGASQTFEVALN
+175 NINGGASQTYQVALN

-195 QYRVSVSD
+195 QFQVSVSD
-203 VFRAVDQDNEA
+203 VFNAVDRDNEA

-220 EHNDEQHVIVGR
+220 EHNDEQNIIVGR
-232 SLIDSLA
+232 SLIDSLH
-239 ELGDVQV
+239 ELGEVQV

-256 VRDVGSV
+256 VRDVGTV
-263 HEGRLPRLGGVTRDG
+263 REGRLPRLGGVTRDG
-278 QGEIVNAV
+278 EGEIVNAV
-286 ILLRQ
+286 VLLQQ
-291 GANAEATLDR
+291 GANAKATLSR
-301 IRKALPQIVHSLPE
+301 IKAALPQIVASLPE
-315 GVTIEPYYSRATL
+315 GVTLEPYYSRATL

-336 KENLLL
+336 KENLVL
-342 GALLV
+342 GAILV

-356 DWRASLVI
+356 DWRASIVI

-376 VGMNHLGISANLLS
+376 VGMRHLGISANLLS

-411 ASQAAASVP
+411 SSQAGDDVP
-420 LTHRIAATVASVARP
+420 LTRRIAETVRSVARP

-454 GIEGRMFRPMAQT
+454 GVEGRMFRPMAQT
-467 VILALIA
+467 VILALVA
-474 SLVYA
+474 SLIYA
-479 LVCVP
+479 LIAVP
-484 AFAALIMRIKPHT
+484 AFAALIMKIKPH
-497 HAQDGAHDGAHE
+497 HASAHE
-509 EAHEASGGE
+509 TRNEAHPSDTEA
-518 TAAENKAAP
+518 
-527 GKGPEGSGAAHPLTG
+527 LTG

-547 AFIRFLRRGFEPAS
+547 FFIRFLRRGFAPAS
-561 RWCMARGRL
+561 RWCMDHGRM
-570 VVGIALAVLVVSVG
+570 VVGIALLVLVVSLG

-619 AVQRIERTLR
+619 AITQIEKTLR
-629 AFPDVRLVVSNTGTS
+629 QFPDIRMLVSNSGTS

-668 KTASTQEGL
+668 KTATTQEGL
-677 VTAFNKALLRDNP
+677 IRAFDAALRKNNP
-690 GSLYNWSQPI
+690 GSLYSWSQPI

-720 GPKIDTLMKLAAET
+720 GPDIDTLMKLASQT
-734 AEVVAAVP
+734 ARVVDSVN

-764 TAAARLDVDTA
+764 TAAARLNVDTS
-775 EVLDVVESVGGH
+775 EVLDVVESIGGH

-804 IAPGGREDMDDIR
+804 IMAESRDDLNDIR
-817 MLPVVTRGDHVVRLE
+817 LLPVLTRDDHSVRLD
-832 QVADITTRDG
+832 QVADITLRDG

-857 QANVRGRDLSSFVQA
+857 QANVRGRDLSSFVQE
-872 AQSAVQKKIALPPGY
+872 AQSAVKNQIKLPPGY

-894 FKNLQTAVARL
+894 FRNLQTAVARL

-918 LLVLALGDVWL
+918 LLILALGDIWL
-929 AGLVF
+929 AALVF

-942 GGIMALWIR
+942 GGIIALWVR

-985 LAGLDA
+985 LAGFDA
-991 VSAAVTSARERFR
+991 VNAAVTSARERFR

-1035 TVVIG
+1035 SVVIG

-1054 TLYIKLSQW
+1054 TLYIRLSAW
-1063 RERTA
+1063 RERRTQA
-1068 SL
+1068 SSAPAE

>member
-1 MQFMLK
+1 MRFMLA
-7 LLKGRAA
+7 LLRGRVA

-20 LLMIAGI
+20 LFMIAGI
-27 ADLRTLSV
+27 ADLRSLSV

-44 QVLVSVQAPGLPT
+44 QVLVSVRAPGLPT

-69 TVMSGL
+69 TVMSGV
-75 VGVTSMRSVSRTG
+75 VGVNSMRSVSRTG
-88 VAVLYLQFDDGTDI
+88 VSVLYLQFDDGTDI
-102 YRARE
+102 YRARQ
-107 LVAQRLDTARAAV
+107 LVAERLSQARAAV
-120 TVRGLSISMGPMAT
+120 SVRGLSITMGPMAT
-134 GMGEIMQIQ
+134 GMGEILQLQ
-143 IHGKGRSLAA
+143 IHGEGRSLAA

-162 VPRLRLIPGVIDV
+162 VPKLRLIPGVIDV
-175 NINGGASQTFEVALN
+175 NINGGASQTYEVALN

-195 QYRVSVSD
+195 QFQVSVSD
-203 VFRAVDQDNEA
+203 VFNAVDRDNEA

-220 EHNDEQHVIVGR
+220 EHNDEQHIIVGR
-232 SLIDSLA
+232 SLIDSLH
-239 ELGDVQV
+239 ELGEVQV

-256 VRDVGSV
+256 VRDVGTV
-263 HEGRLPRLGGVTRDG
+263 QEGTLPRLGGVTRDG
-278 QGEIVNAV
+278 EGEIVNAV
-286 ILLRQ
+286 ILLQQ
-291 GANAEATLDR
+291 GANAKATLAR
-301 IRKALPQIVHSLPE
+301 IEAALPKIVSTLPQ
-315 GVTIEPYYSRATL
+315 GVTLEPYYSRATL

-336 KENLLL
+336 KENLIL

-347 LVVLLVVIG
+347 LFVLLVVIG

-376 VGMNHLGISANLLS
+376 VGMRHLGISANLLS

-411 ASQAAASVP
+411 SSQAADDVP
-420 LTHRIAATVASVARP
+420 LTRRIADTVASVARP

-440 LIIIMVYLPVLTLE
+440 LIIILVYLPVLTLE
-454 GIEGRMFRPMAQT
+454 GVEGRMFRPMAQT

-474 SLVYA
+474 SLLYA
-479 LVCVP
+479 LVAVP
-484 AFAALIMRIKPHT
+484 AFAALLMRIKP
-497 HAQDGAHDGAHE
+497 GHDAGHKSDHGDE
-509 EAHEASGGE
+509 VKEI
-518 TAAENKAAP
+518 TR
-527 GKGPEGSGAAHPLTG
+527 G

-547 AFIRFLRRGFEPAS
+547 VFIRFLRRGFAPAS
-561 RWCMARGRL
+561 RWCMAHGRM
-570 VVGIALAVLVVSVG
+570 VMGIAMVVLIVSVG

-619 AVQRIERTLR
+619 SIQQIERTLKQ
-629 AFPDVRLVVSNTGTS
+629 FPDIRMLVSNSGTS

-658 YVLLKPRSEW
+658 YALLKPRSEW
-668 KTASTQEGL
+668 KTANTQEGL
-677 VTAFNKALLRDNP
+677 IRAFDAALRKSNP
-690 GSLYNWSQPI
+690 GSLYSWSQPI

-705 DLQSGVRSQIAIGIY
+705 DLQSGVRSQIAIGVY
-720 GPKIDTLMKLAAET
+720 GPDIDKLMNLAARI
-734 AEVVAAVP
+734 AKVVDNVP

-753 TIPYLHIDVDR
+753 TIPYLHIDADR
-764 TAAARLDVDTA
+764 TAAARLNVDTS
-775 EVLDVVESVGGH
+775 EVLDVVESIGGH

-804 IAPGGREDMDDIR
+804 IMPQARDSLDDIKL
-817 MLPVVTRGDHVVRLE
+817 LPVLTRDDHTVRLD
-832 QVADITTRDG
+832 QVADITMRDG

-872 AQSAVQKKIALPPGY
+872 AQAAVKTHIELPPGY

-894 FKNLQTAVARL
+894 FRNLQTAVARL

-918 LLVLALGDVWL
+918 LLILALGDVWL
-929 AGLVF
+929 AALVF

-942 GGIMALWIR
+942 GGIIALWLR
-951 GMPFSISA
+951 AMPFSISA

-985 LAGLDA
+985 LAGFDA
-991 VSAAVTSARERFR
+991 VEAAVSSARERFR

-1054 TLYIKLSQW
+1054 TLYIKLSRF
-1063 RERTA
+1063 RENRKENRMV
-1068 SL
+1068 S

>member
-1 MQFMLK
+1 MRFMLA

-14 ILGAVV
+14 ILGAVI

-27 ADLRTLSV
+27 ADLRSLSV

-44 QVLVSVQAPGLPT
+44 QVLVSVRAPGLPT

-69 TVMSGL
+69 TVMSGI
-75 VGVTSMRSVSRTG
+75 VGVNSMRSVSRTG
-88 VAVLYLQFDDGTDI
+88 VSVLYLGFDDGTDI
-102 YRARE
+102 YRARQ
-107 LVAQRLDTARAAV
+107 LVAERLSLARNAV
-120 TVRGLSISMGPMAT
+120 SVRGLSITMGPMAT
-134 GMGEIMQIQ
+134 GMGEILQIQ
-143 IHGKGRSLAA
+143 IHGKDRSLAT

-162 VPRLRLIPGVIDV
+162 VPKLRLIPGVIDV
-175 NINGGASQTFEVALN
+175 NINGGASQTYQVALN

-195 QYRVSVSD
+195 QFRVSVSD
-203 VFRAVDQDNEA
+203 VFNAVDKDNEA

-220 EHNDEQHVIVGR
+220 EHNDEQHIIVGR
-232 SLIDSLA
+232 SLIDSLH
-239 ELGDVQV
+239 ELGEVQV

-256 VRDVGSV
+256 VRDVGAV
-263 HEGRLPRLGGVTRDG
+263 QEGRLPRLGGVTRDG
-278 QGEIVNAV
+278 EGEIVNAV
-286 ILLRQ
+286 ILLQQ
-291 GANAEATLDR
+291 GANAKATLAR
-301 IRKALPQIVHSLPE
+301 INAALPKIVSTLPE
-315 GVTIEPYYSRATL
+315 GVTLEPYYSRATL

-336 KENLLL
+336 KENLIL

-347 LVVLLVVIG
+347 LFVLLVVIG

-376 VGMNHLGISANLLS
+376 VGMRHLGISANLLS

-411 ASQAAASVP
+411 SSQADRSVP
-420 LTHRIAATVASVARP
+420 LTQRIATTVASVARP

-454 GIEGRMFRPMAQT
+454 GVEGRMFRPMAQT

-474 SLVYA
+474 SLIYA
-479 LVCVP
+479 LVAVP
-484 AFAALIMRIKPHT
+484 AFAALIMRIKPGH
-497 HAQDGAHDGAHE
+497 GAHE
-509 EAHEASGGE
+509 GDSHGGE
-518 TAAENKAAP
+518 GHPAP
-527 GKGPEGSGAAHPLTG
+527 ESG

-547 AFIRFLRRGFEPAS
+547 FFIRFLRRGFGPAS
-561 RWCMARGRL
+561 RWCMAHGKM
-570 VVGIALAVLVVSVG
+570 VVGIALVVLVLSLG

-619 AVQRIERTLR
+619 SIQQIERTLKQ
-629 AFPDVRLVVSNTGTS
+629 FPDIRMVVSNSGTS

-658 YVLLKPRSEW
+658 YVLLKPRSDW
-668 KTASTQEGL
+668 KTADTQEGL
-677 VTAFNKALLRDNP
+677 IRAFDAALRKNNP
-690 GSLYNWSQPI
+690 GSLYSWSQPI

-720 GPKIDTLMKLAAET
+720 GPDIDTLMALAART
-734 AEVVAAVP
+734 ARVVDGVA

-764 TAAARLDVDTA
+764 TAAARLNVDTS
-775 EVLDVVESVGGH
+775 EVLDVVESIGGH
-787 VGPPVSLQDA
+787 VGPPVALQDA

-804 IAPGGREDMDDIR
+804 IMPEARQDLDDIR
-817 MLPVVTRGDHVVRLE
+817 LLPVLTRDDHSVRLD
-832 QVADITTRDG
+832 QVAEITMRDG

-857 QANVRGRDLSSFVQA
+857 QANVRGRDLSSFVQE
-872 AQSAVQKKIALPPGY
+872 AQRAVKTQIKLPPGY

-894 FKNLQTAVARL
+894 FRNLQTAVARL

-918 LLVLALGDVWL
+918 LLILALGDVWL
-929 AGLVF
+929 AALVF

-942 GGIMALWIR
+942 GGIIALWIR
-951 GMPFSISA
+951 AMPFSISA

-985 LAGLDA
+985 LAGFGA
-991 VSAAVTSARERFR
+991 VEAAVTSARERFR

-1054 TLYIKLSQW
+1054 TLYIRLSTW
-1063 RERTA
+1063 REGHRARAAVTE
-1068 SL
+1068 

>member
-1 MQFMLK
+1 MRFMLA

-27 ADLRTLSV
+27 ADLKSLSV

-44 QVLVSVQAPGLPT
+44 QVLVSVRAPGLPT

-75 VGVTSMRSVSRTG
+75 VGMTSMRSVSRTG
-88 VAVLYLQFDDGTDI
+88 VSVLYLQFDDGTDI
-102 YRARE
+102 YRARQ
-107 LVAQRLDTARAAV
+107 LVAERLPQARSAV
-120 TVRGLSISMGPMAT
+120 SVKGLAITMGPMAT
-134 GMGEIMQIQ
+134 GMGEILQVQ

-162 VPRLRLIPGVIDV
+162 VPKLRLIPGVIDV
-175 NINGGASQTFEVALN
+175 NINGGASQTYQVALN

-195 QYRVSVSD
+195 QFQVSVSD
-203 VFRAVDQDNEA
+203 VFNAVDRDNEA

-232 SLIDSLA
+232 SLIDNLH
-239 ELGDVQV
+239 ELGEVQV

-256 VRDVGSV
+256 VRDVGKV
-263 HEGRLPRLGGVTRDG
+263 QEGNLPRLGGVTRDG
-278 QGEIVNAV
+278 EGEIVAAV
-286 ILLRQ
+286 VLLQQ
-291 GANAEATLDR
+291 GANAKATLAR
-301 IRKALPQIVHSLPE
+301 IQDALPGIISTLPQ
-315 GVTIEPYYSRATL
+315 GVTLEPFYSRATL

-336 KENLLL
+336 KENLAL

-347 LVVLLVVIG
+347 LLVLLVVIG
-356 DWRASLVI
+356 DWRATIVI
-364 ISVIPFSLVAAM
+364 ISVIPFSLIAAM
-376 VGMNHLGISANLLS
+376 VGMRHLGISANLLS

-411 ASQAAASVP
+411 SSQAAANVP
-420 LTHRIAATVASVARP
+420 LTQRIADTVRTVARP

-440 LIIIMVYLPVLTLE
+440 LIIIMVYLPVLTLQ
-454 GIEGRMFRPMAQT
+454 GVEGRMFRPMAQT

-474 SLVYA
+474 SLIYA
-479 LVCVP
+479 LIAVP
-484 AFAALIMRIKPHT
+484 AFAALLMRIRSGHET
-497 HAQDGAHDGAHE
+497 GHDQI
-509 EAHEASGGE
+509 SD
-518 TAAENKAAP
+518 EN
-527 GKGPEGSGAAHPLTG
+527 SIG

-547 AFIRFLRRGFEPAS
+547 FFIRFLRRGFAPAS
-561 RWCMARGRL
+561 RWCVAHGR
-570 VVGIALAVLVVSVG
+570 VVIGIALVILVMSAG

-619 AVQRIERTLR
+619 SITQIERTLR
-629 AFPDVRLVVSNTGTS
+629 QFPDIRMLVSNSGTS

-668 KTASTQEGL
+668 KTAKTQEGL
-677 VTAFNKALLRDNP
+677 IRAFDTALRKNNP
-690 GSLYNWSQPI
+690 GSLYSWSQPI

-720 GPKIDTLMKLAAET
+720 GPDIDKLMQLAAQT
-734 AEVVAAVP
+734 ASVVDHVQ

-753 TIPYLHIDVDR
+753 TISYLHIDADR
-764 TAAARLDVDTA
+764 TAAARLNVDTS
-775 EVLDVVESVGGH
+775 EVLDVVESIGGH
-787 VGPPVSLQDA
+787 IGPPVSLQDA

-804 IAPGGREDMDDIR
+804 IMPEARQTLDDIR
-817 MLPVVTRGDHVVRLE
+817 LLPVLTRDDHTVRLD
-832 QVADITTRDG
+832 QVAHITMRDG

-857 QANVRGRDLSSFVQA
+857 QANVRGRDLSSFVQE
-872 AQSAVQKKIALPPGY
+872 AQRAVRTQITLPPGY

-894 FKNLQTAVARL
+894 FRNLQTAVARL
-905 EIVVPITLVLIFC
+905 AIVVPITLVLIFC
-918 LLVLALGDVWL
+918 LLILALGDIWM

-942 GGIMALWIR
+942 GGIIALWVR

-972 NGVVLISYIRDKR
+972 NGVVLISYIRGKR
-985 LAGLDA
+985 LAGFDA
-991 VSAAVTSARERFR
+991 VSAAVSAARERFR

-1035 TVVIG
+1035 SVVIG

-1054 TLYIKLSQW
+1054 TLYIKISRF
-1063 RERTA
+1063 RENREKNPLV
-1068 SL
+1068 S